1 MVRATFGM
9 LRRELWLLCLTLW
22 TDYNRNVSNAML
34 EKKIRVCYYVAG
46 SMANYNAFY
55 FDDEKKAREKRAE
68 LLAYLPSK
76 YEVQLEYITE
86 NE

>member
-1 MVRATFGM
+1 MPEVR
-9 LRRELWLLCLTLW
+9 
-22 TDYNRNVSNAML
+22 
-34 EKKIRVCYYVAG
+34 KIRVCYYVAG

-68 LLAYLPSK
+68 LLACLPSK
-76 YEVQLEYITE
+76 YEVQLQHITE

>member
-1 MVRATFGM
+1 MFNFSK
-9 LRRELWLLCLTLW
+9 LQYY
-22 TDYNRNVSNAML
+22 DNNQHNVFNAML

-76 YEVQLEYITE
+76 YEVKLEKVTE
-86 NE
+86 E

>member
-1 MVRATFGM
+1 MYLFI
-9 LRRELWLLCLTLW
+9 
-22 TDYNRNVSNAML
+22 NVSDAML

-55 FDDEKKAREKRAE
+55 FNDEKKAREKYSD
-68 LLAYLPSK
+68 LLACLPSR
-76 YEVQLEYITE
+76 YEVKLEKVTE

>member
-1 MVRATFGM
+1 
-9 LRRELWLLCLTLW
+9 
-22 TDYNRNVSNAML
+22 ML

-76 YEVQLEYITE
+76 YEVQLQYITE